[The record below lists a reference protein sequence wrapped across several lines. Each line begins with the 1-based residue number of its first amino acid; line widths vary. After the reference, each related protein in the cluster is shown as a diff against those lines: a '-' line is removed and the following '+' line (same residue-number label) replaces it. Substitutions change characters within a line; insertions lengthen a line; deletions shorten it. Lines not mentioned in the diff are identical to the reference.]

1 MKKIF
6 MFLLMAVMTLGA
18 SAQFEKGTH
27 YLGASLSGFGIGF
40 SKGDFTFG
48 VNGEYGYY
56 IADSWLIGGVV
67 GYNHR
72 GGTNSLQIK
81 PEFRYSFKQNGLN
94 LGCGLQ
100 FEHAGPA
107 RNYIQLCPQVG
118 YTFYLSDKISLEPAF
133 YADFALND
141 FNNGTSA
148 GLKIGI
154 GLYKR

>member
-6 MFLLMAVMTLGA
+6 VFLLMAVMTLGA
-18 SAQFEKGTH
+18 SAQFEKGTQ
-27 YLGASLSGFGIGF
+27 YVGASLSGLGIGF
-40 SKGDFTFG
+40 SKGDFTLG

-56 IADSWLIGGVV
+56 IADGWMLGGVV

-72 GGTNSLQIK
+72 AGYNSLQIK
-81 PEFRYSFKQNGLN
+81 PNFRYSFLENGLN

-100 FEHAGPA
+100 FEHAGTEL
-107 RNYIQLCPQVG
+107 NYIQLCPQVG
-118 YTFYLSDKISLEPAF
+118 YTFYLNDKISIEPAL

-141 FNNGTSA
+141 FKNGTNA

-154 GLYKR
+154 GLYK